1 MTSVGVE
8 GTAGFCHLEAS
19 LTPAARAPLLIN
31 RGDERLGPRYIEL
44 RYPQAPAG
52 VTPYVPGAS
61 GEWSLPCVDASIS
74 MFASLIG
81 GADGTSG
88 RTWLDTRLR
97 VRLALIGTA

>member
-31 RGDERLGPRYIEL
+31 RGDERLGARYIEP

-52 VTPYVPGAS
+52 VTPQCTRRERRVAS
-61 GEWSLPCVDASIS
+61 ALRRRIDF
-74 MFASLIG
+74 MFASLICG
-81 GADGTSG
+81 PA
-88 RTWLDTRLR
+88 
-97 VRLALIGTA
+97 GTAGRRRRPVPDPTGAV